1 MIGIK
6 GNFFKLIISS
16 KKPILNIPVM
26 NIANNKVIS
35 MGNKSSNSLVIS
47 ITIINELKVLVMD
60 EIKALAPQSA
70 KIVTLVLKWKIR
82 CRISPKS
89 LPIKQPST
97 KPGVK
102 IPKGMAAVVK
112 KKIIKNLAI
121 ML

>member
-1 MIGIK
+1 
-6 GNFFKLIISS
+6 
-16 KKPILNIPVM
+16 M